1 MDSHALIHWQLQFTE
16 SFNHV
21 VWRTLL
27 REMTQERGGLAKS
40 LILKDTKKA
49 VILLFD
55 VCILY
60 HHTTAAKKSAF
71 IMQLKK
77 DGVVSIPNWK
87 DFQLEP
93 KVN

>member
-1 MDSHALIHWQLQFTE
+1 MDSLALIHWQLQFTE

-55 VCILY
+55 VCICTITQRPL
-60 HHTTAAKKSAF
+60 KS
-71 IMQLKK
+71 QLLLCNSRKMESYLSRIEK
-77 DGVVSIPNWK
+77 IFN
-87 DFQLEP
+87 
-93 KVN
+93 

>member
-55 VCILY
+55 ACIC
-60 HHTTAAKKSAF
+60 TTTQRPLKS
-71 IMQLKK
+71 QLLLCSSRRMESYLSRIEK
-77 DGVVSIPNWK
+77 IFN
-87 DFQLEP
+87 
-93 KVN
+93 